1 MIKVKKELL
10 ESFYEQSVK
19 EMKLEDTQF
28 PYKLFI
34 KLVDEFKDENL
45 ELFNTLK
52 DTINAIER
60 DMRENLD
67 ISDTDLKIIKLNM
80 IWPALCIYN
89 SIKQQMISNELEN
102 V

>member
-52 DTINAIER
+52 DTINAIVPKIQEELKDR
-60 DMRENLD
+60 LD
-67 ISDTDLKIIKLNM
+67 YFKAS
-80 IWPALCIYN
+80 
-89 SIKQQMISNELEN
+89 
-102 V
+102 